1 MLEYIS
7 NLEMRLKL
15 EYLESELGLELSLI
29 RVEIMNMVSVRE

>member
-7 NLEMRLKL
+7 NLEIRLML
-15 EYLESELGLELSLI
+15 EFLESELGLELLLF